1 MSIEHWGNPRSPSG
15 QIIEKTTAE
24 HAAAEAYTQHTAR
37 NIDLRGTQTALP
49 PSALR
54 FDSGGEHFTG
64 ESSTWVNGNPPAIH
78 NSRNYEQGAAVL
90 GNLRRLMR
98 PEVSPDSIARHD
110 GNYGFIHPETGK
122 TVGYL
127 GQILTSPQ
135 MYTGSPADAVFSYAK
150 TSDHP
155 IYSQAQR
162 FFGRGEKSPIAK
174 DESGRAYVT
183 VMHHNGDGRTVPLRF
198 WCSTGTGRKENTPV
212 GQWYYT
218 PGMTDDHAWMAKF
231 SERDGNDHV
240 SHYGSPILKFYS
252 DQLGKLIGN
261 VSAASDI
268 SKGNE
273 GLPMMSFN
281 PIAAAFIPPVLG
293 MQFPSSARRTV
304 DSPLHQPHQ
313 SYSDIIEPL
322 ANTFTD
328 PDVSN
333 HVSSFSH
340 PFHDQ
345 KSTGLMGLITDFKA
359 SSDRGDWPRSRHFY
373 GLLARHFEYLRRNLS
388 FGTAKSLQKSW
399 FNHAI
404 WPDGR

>member
-1 MSIEHWGNPRSPSG
+1 MSVEHWGNFRSPSG
-15 QIIEKTTAE
+15 QIIEKTAAE
-24 HAAAEAYTQHTAR
+24 HASAEAYTQHTAR
-37 NIDLRGTQTALP
+37 NIDLRGTQTAFP
-49 PSALR
+49 SSALR
-54 FDSGGEHFTG
+54 FAGDP
-64 ESSTWVNGNPPAIH
+64 STWVNGNPPAIH
-78 NSRNYEQGAAVL
+78 NSRNYEQGAVVL

-98 PEVSPDSIARHD
+98 PDVSPDSIARYD
-110 GNYGFIHPETGK
+110 GSYGFIHPETGK

-135 MYTGSPADAVFSYAK
+135 MYTGSPADGVLRYAK

-155 IYSQAQR
+155 IYSQTQR

-174 DESGRAYVT
+174 DGDGRVYVT

-198 WCSTGTGRKENTPV
+198 WCSTGTGGKEGTPV

-218 PGMTDDHAWMAKF
+218 PGMTDDHEWMAKF
-231 SERDGNDHV
+231 GEKDGNDHV
-240 SHYGSPILKFYS
+240 SHYGSPILRFYA

-273 GLPMMSFN
+273 GRPMMNFN
-281 PIAAAFIPPVLG
+281 PIAAAFIPPILG
-293 MQFPSSARRTV
+293 MQFSPSIRRTA
-304 DSPLHQPHQ
+304 DSPRHQPHP

-322 ANTFTD
+322 ANNFTD
-328 PDVSN
+328 PAVSN

-340 PFHDQ
+340 PVHGQ
-345 KSTGLMGLITDFKA
+345 KSTGLMGLITDFKQ
-359 SSDRGDWPRSRHFY
+359 SYDREDRPRMGHFY
-373 GLLARHFEYLRRNLS
+373 DLLARHFDYLRNNLS
-388 FGTAKSLQKSW
+388 FRAQKSLQKSW

-404 WPDGR
+404 WPGGK